1 MKTPVVAKI
10 FRQIILSGLLILIA
24 FSVYSQG
31 QTKPAEKPSNK
42 ETTRILFVF
51 DASQSMYGRWQ
62 SDMKINIAR
71 NILLEVLDSLKN
83 IPNLEVA
90 LRLYGHQYHFPPQ
103 VCEDSKL
110 EVPFAKDNFEKI
122 KSRLNT
128 MVPKGTTPI
137 AYALEQAINDF
148 TPCDNC
154 RNVIVLITDGIE
166 ECDGDPCE
174 ASMKLQ
180 KSGFVLKPFII
191 GIGTNFEKA
200 FNCVGTYF
208 DASSEE
214 KFSSALNVVVSR
226 VLNPTTCQVNLLDAN
241 KRPTETNINMTFYDH
256 VSGKIKYNLVHTLNG
271 YGLPDTLIIDPLLI
285 YDIVVHTIPPVRVD
299 SVRLIS
305 AKHNIIP
312 IDVPQ
317 GILVMKLNS
326 QNSNLKSIKTIIK
339 KQGSAETTNVQD
351 LEQPEKYITGT
362 YSIEILSL
370 PRIYQDNI
378 EIMQSHTTT
387 VDIPVPGIAV
397 IQKLVKGYG
406 SLFLEKDG
414 SLELIY
420 NFRDIEPQESLV
432 LMPGK
437 YRAVFR
443 SRYADRSRY
452 TIERSFEV
460 KSGITTNVKLQ
471 D

>member
-1 MKTPVVAKI
+1 
-10 FRQIILSGLLILIA
+10 
-24 FSVYSQG
+24 
-31 QTKPAEKPSNK
+31 
-42 ETTRILFVF
+42 
-51 DASQSMYGRWQ
+51 
-62 SDMKINIAR
+62 
-71 NILLEVLDSLKN
+71 
-83 IPNLEVA
+83 
-90 LRLYGHQYHFPPQ
+90 
-103 VCEDSKL
+103 
-110 EVPFAKDNFEKI
+110 
-122 KSRLNT
+122 
-128 MVPKGTTPI
+128 
-137 AYALEQAINDF
+137 
-148 TPCDNC
+148 
-154 RNVIVLITDGIE
+154 VIVLITDGIE
-166 ECDGDPCE
+166 ECGGDPCE
-174 ASMKLQ
+174 SSMILQ
-180 KSGFVLKPFII
+180 KNGFVLKPFII

-241 KRPTETNINMTFYDH
+241 KRPTETNINMTFFDH
-256 VSGKIKYNLVHTLNG
+256 QTGMIKYNYIHTLNG
-271 YGLPDTLIIDPLLI
+271 FGLPDTLYIDPLLT
-285 YDIVVHTIPPVRVD
+285 YDIMVHTIPPVRVD
-299 SVRLIS
+299 SVSLVS
-305 AKHNIIP
+305 ARHNIIP
-312 IDVPQ
+312 VNVPQ
-317 GILVMKLNS
+317 GVLVLKLNS
-326 QNSNLKSIKTIIK
+326 QNANLKAIKTIIR
-339 KQGSAETTNVQD
+339 KQGSWETINIQD
-351 LEQPEKYITGT
+351 IDQPEKYITGT
-362 YSIEILSL
+362 YSIEILSM

-397 IQKLVKGYG
+397 IQRLVKGYG

-414 SLELIY
+414 GLELIY
-420 NFRDIEPQESLV
+420 NFRENEQQESLV

>member
-1 MKTPVVAKI
+1 VGNH
-10 FRQIILSGLLILIA
+10 FRIILLAVLLLFTGA
-24 FSVYSQG
+24 SSFS
-31 QTKPAEKPSNK
+31 QTQVKPASKPMPK

-83 IPNLEVA
+83 LPDLELG
-90 LRLYGHQYHFPPQ
+90 LRLYGHQYNFPPQ

-110 EVPFAKDNFEKI
+110 EVPFAKDNFDKI
-122 KSRLNT
+122 KNKLNSI
-128 MVPKGTTPI
+128 VPRGTTPI
-137 AYALEQAINDF
+137 AYSLEQAINDF

-180 KSGFVLKPFII
+180 KHGLVLKPFII

-241 KRPTETNINMTFYDH
+241 NRPTETNINMTFYDH
-256 VSGKIKYNLVHTLNG
+256 QSGRIKYNFIHTLNSF
-271 YGLPDTLIIDPLLI
+271 GLPDTLNIDPLLT
-285 YDIVVHTIPPVRVD
+285 YDVVVHTIPPVRVD
-299 SVRLIS
+299 SIRLNP
-305 AKHNIIP
+305 ARHNIIP
-312 IDVPQ
+312 INVPQ
-317 GILVMKLNS
+317 GVLVLKLNS
-326 QNSNLKSIKTIIK
+326 QNENLKAIKTIIR
-339 KQGSAETTNVQD
+339 KQGSPVTINVQD
-351 LEQPEKYITGT
+351 IDKSEKYITGT
-362 YSIEILSL
+362 YSIEILCM

-414 SLELIY
+414 DLELIY
-420 NFRDIEPQESLV
+420 NFRDNEQQESLV
-432 LMPGK
+432 LMPGN

-460 KSGITTNVKLQ
+460 KSAITTNVKLQ